1 MPITLYL
8 LPPTLKISRRKRA
21 RKLLSLIL
29 SPGFLETFQLIVSQ
43 TKQAIVIC
51 GWQYSDTKQPVDPHD
66 DNVIVHTILK
76 VAVTKLIKL
85 VPA

>member
-1 MPITLYL
+1 MKIRKGDIIAIT
-8 LPPTLKISRRKRA
+8 
-21 RKLLSLIL
+21 
-29 SPGFLETFQLIVSQ
+29 FLDHAAGNDHFEFTTYGRVVSQ

-76 VAVTKLIKL
+76 VAITKLVKL
-85 VPA
+85 VPG

>member
-1 MPITLYL
+1 MNKTRKGDIIAIT
-8 LPPTLKISRRKRA
+8 
-21 RKLLSLIL
+21 
-29 SPGFLETFQLIVSQ
+29 FLDHAAGNDHFEFTTYGRVVSQ
-43 TKQAIVIC
+43 TMQAIVIC

-76 VAVTKLIKL
+76 VAITKLVKL

>member
-1 MPITLYL
+1 MNKTRKGDIIAIT
-8 LPPTLKISRRKRA
+8 
-21 RKLLSLIL
+21 
-29 SPGFLETFQLIVSQ
+29 FLDHAAGNDHFEFTTYGRVVSQ

-76 VAVTKLIKL
+76 VAITRLVKL